1 MKKPSLAIL
10 FFALL
15 MLVPWVVSSQYF
27 LGVLIMAGIWVVLA
41 ASINLMLG
49 YAGQLPLGHTAFYGL
64 GAYVSALLNIRLGLP
79 IWICM
84 PAAAVFAMLVGYLLG
99 RLTFRVRGSA
109 FVLVTLGFGELMR
122 LIANNWM
129 SLTNG
134 PLGLSGIA
142 APSFF
147 GQPFDY
153 REYYYLILAICVCT
167 IYVIWRLVHSRF
179 GRAFVA
185 INENEALARAV
196 GVRGERFLV
205 LAMMVSTLF
214 AGLAGS
220 FYAHYVQFISP
231 DLFFF
236 ANTVTMIVMV
246 VVGGKRTTW
255 GPVVGAIIFTLLP
268 ELLRFMENYRMLIY
282 GFILMFSILFMKNG
296 IVPAIVNR
304 LSRRGG
310 RSPDYAQS

>member
-1 MKKPSLAIL
+1 MKRQSLAIVL
-10 FFALL
+10 FALL
-15 MLVPWVVSSQYF
+15 LLVPWIVSSQYF
-27 LGVLIMAGIWVVLA
+27 LNVLIVAGIWVVLA

-79 IWICM
+79 IWLCM
-84 PAAAVFAMLVGYLLG
+84 PAAALFSMLVGYALG

-122 LIANNWM
+122 LLANNWM

-142 APSFF
+142 APSLF
-147 GQPFDY
+147 GQPFGY
-153 REYYYLILAICVCT
+153 RQYYYLILAICVCT
-167 IYVIWRLVHSRF
+167 IYVIWRLIHSRF

-214 AGLAGS
+214 AGAAGCILRS
-220 FYAHYVQFISP
+220 LRTVYQSGPLLLFQHGDHDCDGHRGRQAD
-231 DLFFF
+231 DL
-236 ANTVTMIVMV
+236 
-246 VVGGKRTTW
+246 
-255 GPVVGAIIFTLLP
+255 GA
-268 ELLRFMENYRMLIY
+268 
-282 GFILMFSILFMKNG
+282 
-296 IVPAIVNR
+296 
-304 LSRRGG
+304 RGG
-310 RSPDYAQS
+310 GDHLHPAPGIPTLHGKLSDADLRLHPDVLHSLHEERHRPGHGESAVPTGREKR